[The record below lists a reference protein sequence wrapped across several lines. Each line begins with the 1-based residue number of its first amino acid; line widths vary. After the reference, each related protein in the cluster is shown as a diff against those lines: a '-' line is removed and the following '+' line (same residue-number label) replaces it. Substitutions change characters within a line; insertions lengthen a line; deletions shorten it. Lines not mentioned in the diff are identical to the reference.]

1 MRHILLAAALLMAV
15 PAFASTTD
23 FNVSCGNPVRC
34 QSDFHAVTEDITAG
48 LNYKAL
54 GPAEATGISGIGI
67 GAYGAYA
74 PTQNK
79 DAWKNLTGSNVNG
92 VGMAGIAVHKG
103 LPFNLDLGATFSAVP
118 GTSARLYGVE
128 LRYAILPGGVAEPAL
143 AVRASYTG
151 SSGIDQLKINTTSV
165 DASLSKGF
173 TIFTPYVGAGWIRGS
188 ADPDAS
194 TGLTKET
201 VNKGKVFAGMRIS
214 FVIFEI
220 TPEYERVGN
229 NNSYDL
235 RLGFSF

>member
-1 MRHILLAAALLMAV
+1 MRRILLVAALFISAPV
-15 PAFASTTD
+15 FARSTD
-23 FNVSCGNPVRC
+23 FNVKCANPVNC
-34 QSDFHAVTEDITAG
+34 QSDFRAVAEDITAG

-54 GPAEATGISGIGI
+54 GPAAATGLSGIGV
-67 GAYGAYA
+67 GAYGTYT
-74 PTQNK
+74 PTRNK

-103 LPFNLDLGATFSAVP
+103 LPFNIDVGATYTAVP

-128 LRYAILPGGVAEPAL
+128 LRYAILAGGVAEPAL

-151 SSGIDQLKINTTSV
+151 STGIDQLKIRTTSV

-173 TIFTPYVGAGWIRGS
+173 AIFTPYVGAGWVRGS
-188 ADPDAS
+188 VDPDAS

-201 VNKGKVFAGMRIS
+201 LSKGKVFAGARIS
-214 FVIFEI
+214 FVLFEI